1 MNEFVQAVN
10 DGNFAEA
17 VLKAKKPV
25 LVDFW
30 AQWCGPCR
38 ALAPIV
44 DALAEQYAGTAQFVK
59 LNVDDNPQLVERY
72 RVQAIPTL
80 ILFRDG
86 EERQRMVG
94 VARKELIAQAVDAQV
109 GERN

>member
-25 LVDFW
+25 LVDFG

>member
-1 MNEFVQAVN
+1 MSDVVQDVR

-17 VLKAKKPV
+17 VLESKQPV

-38 ALAPIV
+38 SLAPIV
-44 DALAEQYAGTAQFVK
+44 DALAEQYAGTARIMK
-59 LNVDDNPQLVERY
+59 LNVDDNPEVVSRY
-72 RVQAIPTL
+72 QVQAIPTL

-86 EERQRMVG
+86 EEKQRMVG
-94 VARKELIAQAVDAQV
+94 VSRKEIIAQVIDAHV
-109 GERN
+109 GAAN